1 MKELKY
7 SLKHLIVQAVLLV
20 ILSAILFYFQNIIG
34 TLAFIAS
41 AFMIVHQY
49 TYINNKNKRLRRRL
63 LILIMSLRIL
73 QKMLYSRFLFHFWF
87 SMIRIKLAGLT
98 LILRIW
104 LMMRLRFSI
113 MKSKNSGFED
123 CKRQWR

>member
-41 AFMIVHQY
+41 AFMIVNQY
-49 TYINNKNKRLRRRL
+49 TYINNKNK
-63 LILIMSLRIL
+63 MSLQIL
-73 QKMLYSRFLFHFWF
+73 QKMLYSRFLFHF
-87 SMIRIKLAGLT
+87 
-98 LILRIW
+98 
-104 LMMRLRFSI
+104 
-113 MKSKNSGFED
+113 
-123 CKRQWR
+123 